1 MPSIECKKCLF
12 FKTKQG
18 KGKKG
23 ECHRYPPTE
32 HDPVTNGPKKFPT
45 WPDVKPTQWCGE
57 FRPDATNSLEPSW
70 WKEL

>member
-1 MPSIECKKCLF
+1 MVCKNCRN

-18 KGKKG
+18 NGKKG

-32 HDPVTNGPKKFPT
+32 GVRTGTGINEYPS

-57 FRPDATNSLEPSW
+57 FRHSSPKKRPYEPSE
-70 WKEL
+70 KF